1 MPYFRIF
8 LGYLSQLPSHLRYI
22 FITAGASVFSYSKML
37 FRIFWR
43 AESSPRRSELEVT
56 TPPNDSFRAIA
67 ISGWIIIILFFGVIG
82 TWSLIAPLNGAVVSN
97 GFVKVESN
105 RKSVQHLDG
114 GIVKELFVKEGDQ
127 VKAGDI
133 LVVLD
138 DSQSR
143 AEFEVLSQQYFV
155 LRLTVERLRVEF
167 SRGSELR
174 LPTDLT
180 DRAHDEDISSIWR
193 GQVHQF
199 ESRQAALDGQ
209 RNVIRERIAQ
219 LESQI
224 QGAQSQIK
232 AYRAQYVSVQQEL
245 QSIAPLVEKG
255 LISKPRELQ
264 LVRSGIALE
273 GQEAEAT
280 ASVAKARQAIAEQLQ
295 QIAQID
301 NDRMAD
307 ITKELRD
314 TQAKLLEVIPRR
326 SNAEA
331 VLGRVVIRSPYSGR
345 VVGLN
350 VFSIGGVINRGEK
363 ILDVVPDDESLII
376 ETQIAVED
384 ISEVRPTMHA
394 DVHLT
399 AYKQRI
405 TPVVPGEVLQISA
418 DRIVDNKSGLPYYS
432 LLIRVDQS
440 AVDAIPNA
448 SLYPGMPA
456 TVMIPTARR
465 TAFEYVVGPLA
476 MSFNRAFRQR

>member
-22 FITAGASVFSYSKML
+22 FITAVASVFSYSKKL

-114 GIVKELFVKEGDQ
+114 GIVKEIFVKEGDQ

-295 QIAQID
+295 QIAH
-301 NDRMAD
+301 
-307 ITKELRD
+307 
-314 TQAKLLEVIPRR
+314 V
-326 SNAEA
+326 
-331 VLGRVVIRSPYSGR
+331 
-345 VVGLN
+345 
-350 VFSIGGVINRGEK
+350 
-363 ILDVVPDDESLII
+363 
-376 ETQIAVED
+376 
-384 ISEVRPTMHA
+384 
-394 DVHLT
+394 
-399 AYKQRI
+399 
-405 TPVVPGEVLQISA
+405 
-418 DRIVDNKSGLPYYS
+418 
-432 LLIRVDQS
+432 
-440 AVDAIPNA
+440 
-448 SLYPGMPA
+448 
-456 TVMIPTARR
+456 
-465 TAFEYVVGPLA
+465 
-476 MSFNRAFRQR
+476 